1 MARVGGRHLRVASDG
16 DPWGGVDGRDEY
28 DPDGFY
34 VRSINAHDHVAETR
48 VKMHPDVYSEISQ
61 LVSSGDLGG
70 TPINSYA
77 AFMRDAAVHNLH
89 RLARVLKDGR
99 IEQFAALQ
107 RVLAQTDQLMVLAEN
122 LRKTVNEADDRLS
135 TATKSG
141 DVLLVRQLLEI
152 YEPVAPQLR
161 EPYGAEL
168 EEICKDARSWLR
180 AKR

>member
-1 MARVGGRHLRVASDG
+1 MARVGRHLRVANDG

-34 VRSINAHDHVAETR
+34 VRSLNAHDHVAETR
-48 VKMHPDVYSEISQ
+48 VKMHPDVYAQISQ
-61 LVSSGDLGG
+61 MVSSGDLGG

-89 RLARVLKDGR
+89 RLARILKDER
-99 IEQFAALQ
+99 IEEFARMQ
-107 RVLAQTDQLMVLAEN
+107 RILAQSDQLVVLAEN
-122 LRKTVNEADDRLS
+122 LRKTVSEADDRLNN
-135 TATKSG
+135 ATKSG
-141 DVLLVRQLLEI
+141 DVQLVRQLLEI
-152 YEPVAPQLR
+152 YEPVSLQLR
-161 EPYGAEL
+161 EPYGSEL